1 MINGVHL
8 HLLLNHFPIIGT
20 LFAIGFLM
28 AGLIWKSNHLLHG
41 AFALIIV
48 SALCSVGAYIT
59 GEDAEHAV
67 EKIIGINHEALEE
80 HEESAEISMWSLLL
94 TGALALG
101 TAAAFRK
108 TGTYSRTLV
117 LITLVSLLVSAA
129 LMVHTGKEGG
139 LIRHSE
145 ILRTDI

>member
-1 MINGVHL
+1 MNGVHL
-8 HLLLNHFPIIGT
+8 HLVLNHFPIIGSI
-20 LFAIGFLM
+20 FALGFLL
-28 AGLIWKSNHLLHG
+28 AGIIWKSNHILHG
-41 AFALIIV
+41 AYVLVIV
-48 SALCSVGAYIT
+48 SALFSVGAYVT

-80 HEESAEISMWSLLL
+80 HEDSAEISMWALIL
-94 TGALALG
+94 TGALSLG
-101 TAAAFRK
+101 TVAAFRK
-108 TGTYSRTLV
+108 TGAYSKPLV
-117 LITLVSLLVSAA
+117 VITLVALLISTV